1 MPTATLY
8 SQTDDGYIFGSATGS
23 YATARSTA
31 ASSDDTATTA
41 TVGQRFIGGSVY
53 RCYRGFVSF
62 DTTTLPADA
71 IVTGATLY
79 ICAATDGSTTD
90 FLVRVYRYLWASSLA
105 ANLEADYDGA
115 YGSGTL
121 EGTLRDTSAGWT
133 SGTYY
138 SLAVDPAGIDLAD
151 YTNYALV
158 SAEDVNNSAPTG
170 DEYVDFYTA
179 DEAGTTKDPYLEVT
193 YSLPGTASSTASS
206 LLLMGCGG

>member
-8 SQTDDGYIFGSATGS
+8 SQTDDGHIYGSAAGD
-23 YATARSTA
+23 YASARASA
-31 ASSDDTATTA
+31 AASDDTATTA
-41 TVGQRFIGGSVY
+41 SVGQRFVGGAIY
-53 RCYRGFVSF
+53 RVYRGFISF
-62 DTTTLPADA
+62 DTTTLPATA
-71 IVTGATLY
+71 TVTGATLY

-90 FLVRVYRYLWASSLA
+90 FLVRVYRYLWASTLA
-105 ANLEADYDGA
+105 ANLEANYDGA
-115 YGSGTL
+115 YGSGVL
-121 EGTLRDTSAGWT
+121 EGTLRDTSAGW
-133 SGTYY
+133 SDGTYY

-193 YSLPGTASSTASS
+193 YSLPGTASS